1 MKKVKNVRPGV
12 LIIVDARLRLE
23 PGEVLEVE
31 YLTAHMEQ
39 ALSAGHLTRIGQD
52 GAKASQPSEKPEH
65 PPEEPDESDLS
76 KVTATEAIS
85 RIGAESDT
93 DLLKAHLA
101 NEKRRTVIDALK
113 KRLAEVDGGAE

>member
-1 MKKVKNVRPGV
+1 
-12 LIIVDARLRLE
+12 
-23 PGEVLEVE
+23 
-31 YLTAHMEQ
+31 MEQ
-39 ALSAGHLTRIGQD
+39 ALCEGHLTRIGQE
-52 GAKASQPSEKPEH
+52 GTKASQPSEKPEH
-65 PPEEPDESDLS
+65 PPEEPDESDLT

>member
-12 LIIVDARLRLE
+12 LIIADARLRLE

-39 ALSAGHLTRIGQD
+39 ALSAGHIARIDQEEK
-52 GAKASQPSEKPEH
+52 KASRQSEKSDH
-65 PPEEPDESDLS
+65 VPEEPVESDLS

>member
-12 LIIVDARLRLE
+12 LIIADARLRLE

-31 YLTAHMEQ
+31 YLTTHMEQ
-39 ALSAGHLTRIGQD
+39 ALSAGHLTRIDKEGT
-52 GAKASQPSEKPEH
+52 KASQPSGKREDS
-65 PPEEPDESDLS
+65 PEEPGESDLS

-113 KRLAEVDGGAE
+113 KRLAEVDGGTE

>member
-12 LIIVDARLRLE
+12 LIIADARLRLE

-31 YLTAHMEQ
+31 YLTTHMEQ
-39 ALSAGHLTRIGQD
+39 ALSAGHLTRVDQERT
-52 GAKASQPSEKPEH
+52 KASQPSEKPEH
-65 PPEEPDESDLS
+65 PPEEPGESDLS

-113 KRLAEVDGGAE
+113 KRLAEVDGGAD

>member
-1 MKKVKNVRPGV
+1 
-12 LIIVDARLRLE
+12 
-23 PGEVLEVE
+23 
-31 YLTAHMEQ
+31 MEQ
-39 ALSAGHLTRIGQD
+39 ALSAGHLTRID
-52 GAKASQPSEKPEH
+52 KEETKASQPSEKPEH
-65 PPEEPDESDLS
+65 PPEEPGESDLS

-85 RIGAESDT
+85 RIRAESDT

>member
-12 LIIVDARLRLE
+12 LIIADARLRLE

-39 ALSAGHLTRIGQD
+39 ALSAGQLTRID
-52 GAKASQPSEKPEH
+52 KEDKRASQHSEKPEDANG
-65 PPEEPDESDLS
+65 EPVESDLS

>member
-1 MKKVKNVRPGV
+1 MKKMKNVRPGV
-12 LIIVDARLRLE
+12 LIIADARLRLE

-31 YLTAHMEQ
+31 YLTTHMEQ
-39 ALSAGHLTRIGQD
+39 ALSAGHLTRID
-52 GAKASQPSEKPEH
+52 KEETKASQPSEKPEH
-65 PPEEPDESDLS
+65 PPEEPGESDLS
-76 KVTATEAIS
+76 TVTATEAIS

-113 KRLAEVDGGAE
+113 KRLAEVDGGTE

>member
-12 LIIVDARLRLE
+12 LIIADARLRLE

-31 YLTAHMEQ
+31 YLTSHMEQ
-39 ALSAGHLTRIGQD
+39 ALSAGQLTRID
-52 GAKASQPSEKPEH
+52 KEDKRASQHSEKPEDANG
-65 PPEEPDESDLS
+65 EPDESDLS

-85 RIGAESDT
+85 RIGTESDT

>member
-12 LIIVDARLRLE
+12 LIISDARLRLE

-39 ALSAGHLTRIGQD
+39 ALSAGHLTRIGQE
-52 GAKASQPSEKPEH
+52 GTKASQPSEKPEH
-65 PPEEPDESDLS
+65 PPEEPGESDLS

>member
-1 MKKVKNVRPGV
+1 MNKVKNVRPGV
-12 LIIVDARLRLE
+12 LIIADARLRLE

-39 ALSAGHLTRIGQD
+39 ALSAGQLARIDQEGT
-52 GAKASQPSEKPEH
+52 KALEPYEQPEH
-65 PPEEPDESDLS
+65 APDEPVESDLT

>member
-12 LIIVDARLRLE
+12 LIIADERLRLE

-39 ALSAGHLTRIGQD
+39 ALSAGHLTRIDQEGT
-52 GAKASQPSEKPEH
+52 KALQPSGKPEH